1 MKQAKKYI
9 IVFIIFLILM
19 IFVLLFFMYKYNRN
33 SIISQSNELL
43 NDLNALKEGKY
54 NYKNGFFSE
63 EPLDGPL
70 NKVKK
75 RIKYSRLR
83 QYSIKEKCRQVRV

>member
-9 IVFIIFLILM
+9 IVFIVFLILM

-43 NDLNALKEGKY
+43 NDLNALKEGK
-54 NYKNGFFSE
+54 
-63 EPLDGPL
+63 
-70 NKVKK
+70 
-75 RIKYSRLR
+75 
-83 QYSIKEKCRQVRV
+83 